1 MTEIVNKFLL
11 SGNKFMPEMRLRQ
24 PGFTSSDCGP
34 FTKNK
39 ERIKKFKETED
50 SRYIYQNE
58 LDNVC
63 FQHDMGY
70 GLYGYGLGVIDFKY
84 LSWRTFAD
92 KELKRLVLLKI
103 QSMIDIKQ
111 VVLQGFIKKVYYHGL
126 LPLQVVVLKMNI
138 FLIRN

>member
-39 ERIKKFKETED
+39 ERTKKFKETED

-84 LSWRTFAD
+84 LS
-92 KELKRLVLLKI
+92 
-103 QSMIDIKQ
+103 
-111 VVLQGFIKKVYYHGL
+111 
-126 LPLQVVVLKMNI
+126 
-138 FLIRN
+138 